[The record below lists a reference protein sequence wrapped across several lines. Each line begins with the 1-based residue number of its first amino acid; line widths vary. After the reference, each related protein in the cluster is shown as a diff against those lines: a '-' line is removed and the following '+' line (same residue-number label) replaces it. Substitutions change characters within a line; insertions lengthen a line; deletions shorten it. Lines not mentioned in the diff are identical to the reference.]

1 MWLYEGTE
9 IDQDYFGTEQKEC
22 EHYGFVYVIT
32 NNVNGRK
39 YVGKKVL
46 WSKRTLPPLKGKTRK
61 RIVIKPSDWMKYWGS
76 SKVVQAEIEKYGI
89 ENFSREIIGLYPDK
103 RETNYAELRF
113 QIMHNVLDAVDE
125 NGERIWYNE
134 NIDRIYY
141 PTKAYGKRRAEEHAA
156 MLKSVL
162 LPAIKRTQH

>member
-1 MWLYEGTE
+1 MWLYEGKL
-9 IDQDYFGTEQKEC
+9 IDQEYFGSEQKEC
-22 EHYGFVYVIT
+22 PHYGFVYVIT
-32 NNVNGRK
+32 NKVNGRK

-76 SKVVQAEIEKYGI
+76 CKPLLADIEKYGI
-89 ENFSREIIGLYPDK
+89 ENFEREIIGLYPDK
-103 RETNYAELRF
+103 REANYAELRY
-113 QIMHNVLDAVDE
+113 QIMYNVLDAVDD

-141 PTKAYGKRRAEEHAA
+141 PTKNYGERRAQEHAEI
-156 MLKSVL
+156 V
-162 LPAIKRTQH
+162 KRLQH

>member
-1 MWLYEGTE
+1 MWLYQGKE
-9 IDQDYFGTEQKEC
+9 IDQDYFGTDQKQC
-22 EHYGFVYVIT
+22 PHYGFVYVIT

-61 RIVIKPSDWMKYWGS
+61 RVVIKPSDWMKYWGS
-76 SKVVQAEIEKYGI
+76 SKVVLAEIEKYGI
-89 ENFSREIIGLYPDK
+89 ENFTREIIGLYPDK
-103 RETNYAELRF
+103 RETNFHELKY

-141 PTKAYGKRRAEEHAA
+141 PSKAYGAKRNEEHRA
-156 MLKSVL
+156 MVKEI
-162 LPAIKRTQH
+162 AQQM

>member
-1 MWLYEGTE
+1 MWLYEGKE
-9 IDQDYFGTEQKEC
+9 INQDTFGTDQKEC
-22 EHYGFVYVIT
+22 EHYGFVYVIK
-32 NNVNGRK
+32 NNVTGRM
-39 YVGKKVL
+39 YAGKKVL

-76 SKVVQAEIEKYGI
+76 SKVVQAEIEKYGL

-141 PTKAYGKRRAEEHAA
+141 PTKAYGKRRAEEHGE
-156 MLKSVL
+156 L
-162 LPAIKRTQH
+162 IKELAGA

>member
-1 MWLYEGTE
+1 MWIYQGEE
-9 IDQDYFGTEQKEC
+9 IDQSYFGDDQSQC
-22 EHYGFVYVIT
+22 EHYGFVYIIK

-61 RIVIKPSDWMKYWGS
+61 RIVIKPSDWLKYWGS
-76 SKVVQAEIEKYGI
+76 SKIVKAEMEKYGI

-103 RETNYAELRF
+103 RETNYAELRY
-113 QIMHNVLDAVDE
+113 QIMHNVLDDVDE

-141 PTKAYGKRRAEEHAA
+141 PTKAYGTRRAAEHKD
-156 MLKSVL
+156 MINDVSKM
-162 LPAIKRTQH
+162 IKGA

>member
-1 MWLYEGTE
+1 MWLYEGKE
-9 IDQDYFGTEQKEC
+9 IDQEYFGTEQKEC
-22 EHYGFVYVIT
+22 PHYGFVYVIT

-61 RIVIKPSDWMKYWGS
+61 RIVIKPSDWLKYWGS
-76 SKVVQAEIEKYGI
+76 SKVVQAEIEKYGL

-113 QIMHNVLDAVDE
+113 QIMHNVLDSVDE
-125 NGERIWYNE
+125 SGQRIWYNE

-141 PTKAYGKRRAEEHAA
+141 PTKAYGERRAEEHAKEVIGLYES
-156 MLKSVL
+156 MVGQS
-162 LPAIKRTQH
+162 

>member
-1 MWLYEGTE
+1 MWLYEGKE
-9 IDQDYFGTEQKEC
+9 IDQEYFGTEQKEC
-22 EHYGFVYVIT
+22 PHYGFVYIVT

-61 RIVIKPSDWMKYWGS
+61 RIVIKPSDWLKYWGS
-76 SKVVQAEIEKYGI
+76 SKVVQADIDKYGI

-103 RETNYAELRF
+103 RETNYHELKF
-113 QIMHNVLDAVDE
+113 QIIHNVLDAVDSSG
-125 NGERIWYNE
+125 NRIWYNE

-141 PTKAYGKRRAEEHAA
+141 PSKTYGKKRNDEHE
-156 MLKSVL
+156 SL
-162 LPAIKRTQH
+162 LMEGIHSYKQS